1 MFRFYLFFYQCLSIF
16 FIPIILLIFFLKKKC
31 RGLKKDLL
39 GRFLGIPVNL
49 PNEHFQKGKVY
60 WVHSVSLGETQAVY
74 PLVKE
79 IEKRD
84 YTSRIVWTVSTKTAW
99 YFLQCQINSNS
110 DEEWNKIVVELI
122 PYDFKWSV
130 EMFIDVFKP
139 SVLILV
145 ETEVWPNLIASCS
158 KVGIRICLVNGR
170 LSKKSFMRY
179 GLVRNFCSPVLN
191 MIHLLVAQT
200 EVDKKRFKELGYE
213 KDILVLKNMK
223 FDIPIVKDQVR
234 AGSTIRENIKK
245 HIVWLAL
252 STREGEERE
261 LLQCWQDHHKN
272 NGNDLM
278 IIVPRHPE
286 RFEQVY
292 KWARETMLKVEYRSY
307 LFEKSSFLSKD
318 SPSIII
324 GNTLGEVQMYLSLSD
339 IVLIGGSVKNSG
351 GQSPLD
357 AARLGKAIFFGHYMN
372 NFSEISEQLLLQR
385 SAIQIGTY
393 KEWFFRGQTLFN
405 SEKDFRQLCTG
416 ASRFVNSNMG
426 STRKYAELIVK
437 KT

>member
-1 MFRFYLFFYQCLSIF
+1 
-16 FIPIILLIFFLKKKC
+16 
-31 RGLKKDLL
+31 
-39 GRFLGIPVNL
+39 
-49 PNEHFQKGKVY
+49 
-60 WVHSVSLGETQAVY
+60 
-74 PLVKE
+74 
-79 IEKRD
+79 
-84 YTSRIVWTVSTKTAW
+84 
-99 YFLQCQINSNS
+99 
-110 DEEWNKIVVELI
+110 
-122 PYDFKWSV
+122 
-130 EMFIDVFKP
+130 
-139 SVLILV
+139 
-145 ETEVWPNLIASCS
+145 
-158 KVGIRICLVNGR
+158 
-170 LSKKSFMRY
+170 
-179 GLVRNFCSPVLN
+179 
-191 MIHLLVAQT
+191 
-200 EVDKKRFKELGYE
+200 
-213 KDILVLKNMK
+213 MK

-261 LLQCWQDHHKN
+261 LLRCWQCHHKN
-272 NGNDLM
+272 NSNELM